1 LSFVSLESGKANQS
15 CLNVNG
21 KPFPAGFT
29 LARLLLGKTAMFTQF
44 QVATAWRG
52 ENE

>member
-1 LSFVSLESGKANQS
+1 LKAENPNQS
-15 CLNVNG
+15 RMNVNG
-21 KPFPAGFT
+21 KPFPPGFT